1 MRERTHMSVVRI
13 PTNFNIELDFV
24 SPSFH
29 RRLAAWLLDMVI
41 LLIYLFIAGR
51 LMRSGAISGSDT
63 DWVNRWAVSL
73 LLMLPMFTYHFI
85 CEITMNG
92 QSFGKKL
99 MSMKVI
105 SETGGRPS
113 ISQFVIRWLIRTS
126 DYALLIMVIMVP
138 YAAAYGASIFWAFAG
153 ALALLAADI
162 ILVNSRKQQRLGD
175 ILAHTLLIDTRQKEN
190 ITDTVFLEVSES
202 YVPSFPQVMQLSD
215 RDINALKSI
224 LDVARK
230 RGDYNMAETAS
241 QKIKNHLRID
251 TTLSPFDFLEVLLKD
266 YNYLSVN

>member
-1 MRERTHMSVVRI
+1 MSVVRI
-13 PTNFNIELDFV
+13 PTNFNIDLDFV
-24 SPSFH
+24 SPPFH

-41 LLIYLFIAGR
+41 LLVYLFIAGQV
-51 LMRSGAISGSDT
+51 MRSTSTGSSE
-63 DWVNRWAVSL
+63 DWVNRWAISL
-73 LLMLPMFTYHFI
+73 MLMLPMFTYHVI

-190 ITDTVFLEVSES
+190 IGDTVFLEVSES

-224 LDVARK
+224 LDMARK

-241 QKIKNHLRID
+241 QKIRNHLRID

-266 YNYLSVN
+266 YNYLSAN